1 MTVTKHL
8 RIVGGVQGVFFRESM
23 RAQAADLG
31 VSGWV
36 RNRREGWLEAVCHG
50 DQQAVEELMKWAN
63 RGPPS
68 ASVEHVDVA
77 ELEDQSAKYS
87 GFEVRPTA

>member
-8 RIVGGVQGVFFRESM
+8 KIIGRVQGVFFRESM
-23 RAQAADLG
+23 RAQATKLG

-36 RNRREGWLEAVCHG
+36 RNRREGWLEAVYHG
-50 DQQAVEELMKWAN
+50 DPQAVEELVKWAS

-68 ASVEHVDVA
+68 ASVEHIDVT
-77 ELEDQSAKYS
+77 ETGDDSEKYK
-87 GFEVRPTA
+87 GFEVRQTA

>member
-1 MTVTKHL
+1 MAVTKHL
-8 RIVGGVQGVFFRESM
+8 RIAGRVQGVFFRESM
-23 RAQAADLG
+23 RAQAAELG

-50 DQQAVEELMKWAN
+50 RQEAVEELVKWAH

-68 ASVEHVDVA
+68 ASVERIDVT
-77 ELEDQSAKYS
+77 EIEDQSVRYS
-87 GFEVRPTA
+87 GFEVRKTA